1 MKMETKA
8 KLRHLRIAP
17 RKVRLLIGLVR
28 GMKVQEAIAQMQFSQ
43 KDAARPVRKLIE
55 SAVAN
60 AQHNHEMD
68 PESLIIKTAFV
79 DEGKT
84 LKRWTPRAMGRATP
98 IRKRCS
104 HITIVLEGD
113 VIEKKKKVKKEEINK
128 TEVVEEEKA
137 LELKK

>member
-1 MKMETKA
+1 METKA

-60 AQHNHEMD
+60 ARHNHDMD

-128 TEVVEEEKA
+128 TEVAEEEKA

>member
-60 AQHNHEMD
+60 ARHNHDMD

>member
-60 AQHNHEMD
+60 ARHNHDMD

-128 TEVVEEEKA
+128 TEVAEEEKA

>member
-60 AQHNHEMD
+60 AQHNHDMD

>member
-1 MKMETKA
+1 
-8 KLRHLRIAP
+8 
-17 RKVRLLIGLVR
+17 
-28 GMKVQEAIAQMQFSQ
+28 
-43 KDAARPVRKLIE
+43 
-55 SAVAN
+55 
-60 AQHNHEMD
+60 
-68 PESLIIKTAFV
+68 
-79 DEGKT
+79 
-84 LKRWTPRAMGRATP
+84 MGRATP